1 MKDIIR
7 PEQRVIPVLKYLFL
21 LLVFLQ
27 GAYSSLAQKA
37 EKISFEEYEVIN
49 AVLSENPNKT
59 IYIYDRLIYDKGW
72 ADYFDPEN
80 FENLTSKVGIPVK
93 ITDSELRYILTDEV
107 LKSINNS
114 IMTLKP
120 LKLHQD
126 NLNKSISI
134 SNTFDEPGDL
144 KKGVQ
149 RISKPIII
157 GDIAVFRKIGF
168 SEAPIYILKKENEI
182 WNIIYTFYDWLILE

>member
-1 MKDIIR
+1 MRQILNLNNFKFFII
-7 PEQRVIPVLKYLFL
+7 IILGCPVLS
-21 LLVFLQ
+21 Q
-27 GAYSSLAQKA
+27 AQNT
-37 EKISFEEYEVIN
+37 EEISFEEYEVIN
-49 AVLSENPNKT
+49 TVFPEDLEKSN
-59 IYIYDRLIYDKGW
+59 YIYHRVYYDKGW
-72 ADYFDPEN
+72 ASFFEPEN
-80 FENLTSKVGIPVK
+80 FKNITSRVGIPVK
-93 ITDSELRYILTDEV
+93 ITDEELRDILSDEV
-107 LKSINNS
+107 LKSINNC

-120 LKLHQD
+120 LKLNQD
-126 NLNKSISI
+126 KLNKSISI
-134 SNTFDEPGDL
+134 SNSFDEPGDL